1 MAQAKENNPAPRVK
15 APAAPKAAAAN
26 GTAPAGEKRAR
37 PTTRRPYYNRRP
49 RRAQQLMEAVTAI
62 YI

>member
-1 MAQAKENNPAPRVK
+1 MAQAKENNPAPRAK

-26 GTAPAGEKRAR
+26 GTAPAGEKRTR

-49 RRAQQLMEAVTAI
+49 RRAQQP
-62 YI
+62 